1 MLDVDIPAEIAGLS
15 EGQRYV
21 GAYLLRTVDD
31 ADSNFPDKKAPEYV
45 TVINSWKDGLPYDF
59 DQVRVF
65 TWSLRHHRYETAF
78 RLHPIQGY
86 LPLRISRQ
94 PVKDGTAPSFSFQ
107 IASGPDVNV
116 DPATGITRPV
126 ATRTISYVMIDTQAK
141 RVGPD
146 LGPIPITHEPGEK
159 AAKAA
164 KKKKSR

>member
-1 MLDVDIPAEIAGLS
+1 VLSPPKAGLP
-15 EGQRYV
+15 
-21 GAYLLRTVDD
+21 
-31 ADSNFPDKKAPEYV
+31 F
-45 TVINSWKDGLPYDF
+45 DF